1 MRCCSDAERQ
11 DGAAVRACR
20 VRRARHLRDLRIGVR
35 RVGAAGHGRQR
46 GQATVE
52 AAFLMPVMLL
62 AMLLLAQP
70 AIILY
75 DRAVMEA
82 AAAEGCRMLETLAP
96 GDEDAARAAVERRL
110 DAIPDA
116 PIFHSGGWTIEL
128 SGGEGQEYA
137 SVRIE
142 HALEP
147 LPLMGAGM
155 GFLGLTGPGG
165 LFIHDA
171 FRQTEVVDAWVVES
185 RLGAD
190 AEAWIGRWEEKA

>member
-11 DGAAVRACR
+11 DGAAAHACR
-20 VRRARHLRDLRIGVR
+20 GRRARHLRAQRIGVR
-35 RVGAAGHGRQR
+35 RVGVAGHGCQR

-52 AAFLMPVMLL
+52 AAFLMPVILL

-155 GFLGLTGPGG
+155 GLLGLTGPGG
-165 LFIHDA
+165 LFTHDA

>member
-1 MRCCSDAERQ
+1 M
-11 DGAAVRACR
+11 RACR

-52 AAFLMPVMLL
+52 AAFLMPVILL